1 MKSPAFFYREFD
13 LPRAIILSI
22 LVHLLV
28 VFLLLPKMNKQDM
41 KEPPPLQV
49 SLAEAKS
56 MENKSTPE
64 KEKSPEPPKPEIKKP
79 EPPKPEVKKPEP
91 PKPEVKTP
99 EPPKPEIKK
108 EPIPVTDKTPTTVP
122 LSKPPVSVNPKEEQV
137 SETNPKPEANPTR
150 VITKAADAPQETK
163 TVNAPSPEKVTSATN
178 DYSSLLA
185 AAIAK
190 YKQYPKIAQMRGWQG
205 LIIIELQLNP
215 QGGVIYS
222 QIKKSSGYDVLDQE
236 ALEMIKRASPF
247 PQPPEALRNKNFT
260 VLVPISFKLE

>member
-1 MKSPAFFYREFD
+1 MKAPAFFYRKFD

-28 VFLLLPKMNKQDM
+28 VFLLLPKMNKHNIKM
-41 KEPPPLQV
+41 PPPLQV
-49 SLAEAKS
+49 SLAQPKS
-56 MENKSTPE
+56 MENKPSPE
-64 KEKSPEPPKPEIKKP
+64 KEKSP

-91 PKPEVKTP
+91 PKPE
-99 EPPKPEIKK
+99 IKK
-108 EPIPVTDKTPTTVP
+108 EPLPVPEKTPTTVP
-122 LSKPPVSVNPKEEQV
+122 LSKPPVSVKPKEEQITEAN
-137 SETNPKPEANPTR
+137 SKPEANPTR
-150 VITKAADAPQETK
+150 VITKAADTPQETK
-163 TVNAPSPEKVTSATN
+163 TVNAPSPEKVSAATN

-247 PQPPEALRNKNFT
+247 PQPPEALRSKNFT

>member
-1 MKSPAFFYREFD
+1 MKSPTFFYREFD

-22 LVHLLV
+22 LFHLLV

-41 KEPPPLQV
+41 KVPPPLQV
-49 SLAEAKS
+49 SLAQAKS
-56 MENKSTPE
+56 MENKTTPE

-91 PKPEVKTP
+91 PKPEVK
-99 EPPKPEIKK
+99 K
-108 EPIPVTDKTPTTVP
+108 EPLPAPDKTPTTVP
-122 LSKPPVSVNPKEEQV
+122 LSKPPVSVTPKEEQV

-150 VITKAADAPQETK
+150 VITKAADTPQETK
-163 TVNAPSPEKVTSATN
+163 TVNAPSPEKVTAATN

>member
-1 MKSPAFFYREFD
+1 LKSPAFFYREFD

-22 LVHLLV
+22 LFHLLV

-41 KEPPPLQV
+41 KVPPPLQV

-56 MENKSTPE
+56 MENKPTPE

-79 EPPKPEVKKPEP
+79 KPPKPEVKKEP
-91 PKPEVKTP
+91 LPAP
-99 EPPKPEIKK
+99 
-108 EPIPVTDKTPTTVP
+108 DKTPTTVP
-122 LSKPPVSVNPKEEQV
+122 LSKPPVSVIPKEEQV
-137 SETNPKPEANPTR
+137 SETNPKSEANPTR
-150 VITKAADAPQETK
+150 VITKAADTPQETK
-163 TVNAPSPEKVTSATN
+163 TVNAPSPEKVTAATN

>member
-1 MKSPAFFYREFD
+1 LKSPAFFYREFD

-22 LVHLLV
+22 LFHLLV

-41 KEPPPLQV
+41 KVPPPLQV
-49 SLAEAKS
+49 SLAQAKS
-56 MENKSTPE
+56 MENKITPE

-91 PKPEVKTP
+91 PKPEVK
-99 EPPKPEIKK
+99 K
-108 EPIPVTDKTPTTVP
+108 EPLPAPDKTPTTVP
-122 LSKPPVSVNPKEEQV
+122 LSKPPVSVTPKEEQV
-137 SETNPKPEANPTR
+137 SETNPKSEANPTR
-150 VITKAADAPQETK
+150 VITKAADTPQETK
-163 TVNAPSPEKVTSATN
+163 IVNAPSPEKVTAATN

>member
-1 MKSPAFFYREFD
+1 MKAPAFFYRKFD

-22 LVHLLV
+22 LIHLLV
-28 VFLLLPKMNKQDM
+28 VFLLLPKMNKHDI
-41 KEPPPLQV
+41 KLPPPLQV
-49 SLAEAKS
+49 SLAQPKS
-56 MENKSTPE
+56 MENKPSPE
-64 KEKSPEPPKPEIKKP
+64 KEKSPEPPKPEVKKP

-91 PKPEVKTP
+91 PKPE
-99 EPPKPEIKK
+99 IKK
-108 EPIPVTDKTPTTVP
+108 EPLPVPEKTPTTVP
-122 LSKPPVSVNPKEEQV
+122 LSKPPVSVKPKEEQ
-137 SETNPKPEANPTR
+137 ETEANPKPEPNPTR

-163 TVNAPSPEKVTSATN
+163 TVNAPSPEKVSAATN

-247 PQPPEALRNKNFT
+247 PQPPEALRSKNFT

>member
-22 LVHLLV
+22 LFHLLV

-41 KEPPPLQV
+41 KVPPPLQV
-49 SLAEAKS
+49 SLAQSKS
-56 MENKSTPE
+56 MENKPTPE

-91 PKPEVKTP
+91 PKPEVK
-99 EPPKPEIKK
+99 K
-108 EPIPVTDKTPTTVP
+108 EPLPAPDKTPTTVP
-122 LSKPPVSVNPKEEQV
+122 LSKPPVSVTPKEEQV

-150 VITKAADAPQETK
+150 VITKAADTPQETK

>member
-1 MKSPAFFYREFD
+1 MKTATFFYREFD
-13 LPRAIILSI
+13 LPRAIFLSI
-22 LVHLLV
+22 LIHLFMI
-28 VFLLLPKMNKQDM
+28 FLLLPKMNKHDL
-41 KEPPPLQV
+41 KIPPPLQV
-49 SLAEAKS
+49 SLAQPKS
-56 MENKSTPE
+56 LENKSSLE
-64 KEKSPEPPKPEIKKP
+64 KEKKT

-91 PKPEVKTP
+91 PKPEVKKDP
-99 EPPKPEIKK
+99 L
-108 EPIPVTDKTPTTVP
+108 PIPEKTPTTVP
-122 LSKPPVSVNPKEEQV
+122 LSKPPVSIKPKEEQIT
-137 SETNPKPEANPTR
+137 ETNPKPEANPTR
-150 VITKAADAPQETK
+150 VITKAADTPQETK
-163 TVNAPSPEKVTSATN
+163 TVNAPSPEKITSATN

-247 PQPPEALRNKNFT
+247 PQPPEALRSKNFT

>member
-1 MKSPAFFYREFD
+1 MKSPSFFYREFD

-22 LVHLLV
+22 LFHLLV
-28 VFLLLPKMNKQDM
+28 VFLLLPKMNKHDM
-41 KEPPPLQV
+41 KMPPPLQV
-49 SLAEAKS
+49 SLAQAKS
-56 MENKSTPE
+56 MENKPTPE

-79 EPPKPEVKKPEP
+79 EPPKPEVKKEP
-91 PKPEVKTP
+91 LPAP
-99 EPPKPEIKK
+99 
-108 EPIPVTDKTPTTVP
+108 DKTPTTVP
-122 LSKPPVSVNPKEEQV
+122 LSKPPVSVTPKEEQV

-150 VITKAADAPQETK
+150 VITKAADTPQETK
-163 TVNAPSPEKVTSATN
+163 TVNAPSPEKVTAATN

>member
-1 MKSPAFFYREFD
+1 MKSPTFFYREFD

-22 LVHLLV
+22 LFHLLV

-41 KEPPPLQV
+41 KVPPPLQV
-49 SLAEAKS
+49 SLAQAKS
-56 MENKSTPE
+56 MENKTTPE

-91 PKPEVKTP
+91 PKPEVK
-99 EPPKPEIKK
+99 K
-108 EPIPVTDKTPTTVP
+108 EPLPAPDKTPTTVP
-122 LSKPPVSVNPKEEQV
+122 LSKPPVSVTPKEEQV
-137 SETNPKPEANPTR
+137 SETNPKSEANPTR
-150 VITKAADAPQETK
+150 VITKAADTPQETK
-163 TVNAPSPEKVTSATN
+163 IVNAPSPEKVTAATN

>member
-1 MKSPAFFYREFD
+1 
-13 LPRAIILSI
+13 
-22 LVHLLV
+22 
-28 VFLLLPKMNKQDM
+28 MNKHDI
-41 KEPPPLQV
+41 KLPPPLQV
-49 SLAEAKS
+49 SLAQPKS
-56 MENKSTPE
+56 LENKPSPE
-64 KEKSPEPPKPEIKKP
+64 KEKTP
-79 EPPKPEVKKPEP
+79 EPPKPEVKKSEP
-91 PKPEVKTP
+91 PKPEVK
-99 EPPKPEIKK
+99 K
-108 EPIPVTDKTPTTVP
+108 EPLPVPDKTPTTVP
-122 LSKPPVSVNPKEEQV
+122 LNKPPVSVKPKEEPV
-137 SETNPKPEANPTR
+137 TEINPKPEVNPTR
-150 VITKAADAPQETK
+150 VITKAADTTQETK
-163 TVNAPSPEKVTSATN
+163 TVNAPSPEKITAATN

-247 PQPPEALRNKNFT
+247 PQPPEALRTKNFT

>member
-1 MKSPAFFYREFD
+1 LKSPTFFYREFD
-13 LPRAIILSI
+13 LPRAIVLSI

-41 KEPPPLQV
+41 KVPPPLQV
-49 SLAEAKS
+49 SLAEPKS
-56 MENKSTPE
+56 MENKPTPE
-64 KEKSPEPPKPEIKKP
+64 KEKPL
-79 EPPKPEVKKPEP
+79 EPPKPEVKKPAP
-91 PKPEVKTP
+91 PKPEVK
-99 EPPKPEIKK
+99 K
-108 EPIPVTDKTPTTVP
+108 EPLPAPDKTPTTVP
-122 LSKPPVSVNPKEEQV
+122 LSKPPVSVTPKEEQV

-150 VITKAADAPQETK
+150 VITKAADTPQETK
-163 TVNAPSPEKVTSATN
+163 TVNAPSPEKVTAATN

-205 LIIIELQLNP
+205 LVIIELQLNP

-247 PQPPEALRNKNFT
+247 PQPPEALRSKNFT

>member
-1 MKSPAFFYREFD
+1 LKSPAFFYRKFD

-28 VFLLLPKMNKQDM
+28 VFLLLPKMNKHDIKM
-41 KEPPPLQV
+41 PPPLQV
-49 SLAEAKS
+49 SLAQPKS
-56 MENKSTPE
+56 MENKPSPE
-64 KEKSPEPPKPEIKKP
+64 KEKSP

-91 PKPEVKTP
+91 PKPE
-99 EPPKPEIKK
+99 IKK
-108 EPIPVTDKTPTTVP
+108 EPLPVPEKTPTTVP
-122 LSKPPVSVNPKEEQV
+122 LSKPPVSVKPKEEQITEAN
-137 SETNPKPEANPTR
+137 SKPEANPTR
-150 VITKAADAPQETK
+150 VITKAADTPQETK
-163 TVNAPSPEKVTSATN
+163 TVNAPSPEKVSAATN

-247 PQPPEALRNKNFT
+247 PQPPEALRSKNFT

>member
-1 MKSPAFFYREFD
+1 
-13 LPRAIILSI
+13 
-22 LVHLLV
+22 
-28 VFLLLPKMNKQDM
+28 MNKHDI
-41 KEPPPLQV
+41 KLPPPLQV
-49 SLAEAKS
+49 SLAQPKS
-56 MENKSTPE
+56 MENKPSPE
-64 KEKSPEPPKPEIKKP
+64 KEKSPEPPKPE
-79 EPPKPEVKKPEP
+79 V
-91 PKPEVKTP
+91 
-99 EPPKPEIKK
+99 KK
-108 EPIPVTDKTPTTVP
+108 EPLPVPEKTPTTVP
-122 LSKPPVSVNPKEEQV
+122 LSKPPVSVKPKEEQ
-137 SETNPKPEANPTR
+137 ETEANPKPEANPTR

-163 TVNAPSPEKVTSATN
+163 TVNAPSPEKVSAATN

-247 PQPPEALRNKNFT
+247 PQPPEALRSKNFT

>member
-1 MKSPAFFYREFD
+1 LKSPTFFYREFD
-13 LPRAIILSI
+13 LLRAIILSI
-22 LVHLLV
+22 LFHLLV

-41 KEPPPLQV
+41 KVPPPLQV
-49 SLAEAKS
+49 SLAQAKS
-56 MENKSTPE
+56 MENKTTPE

-91 PKPEVKTP
+91 PKPEVK
-99 EPPKPEIKK
+99 K
-108 EPIPVTDKTPTTVP
+108 EPLPAPDKTPTTVP
-122 LSKPPVSVNPKEEQV
+122 LSKPPVSVTPKEEQV
-137 SETNPKPEANPTR
+137 SETNPKSEANPTR
-150 VITKAADAPQETK
+150 VITKAADTPQETK
-163 TVNAPSPEKVTSATN
+163 TVNAPSPEKVTAATN

>member
-1 MKSPAFFYREFD
+1 
-13 LPRAIILSI
+13 
-22 LVHLLV
+22 
-28 VFLLLPKMNKQDM
+28 MNKHDI
-41 KEPPPLQV
+41 KLPPPLQV
-49 SLAEAKS
+49 SLAQPKS
-56 MENKSTPE
+56 MENRPSSE
-64 KEKSPEPPKPEIKKP
+64 KE
-79 EPPKPEVKKPEP
+79 
-91 PKPEVKTP
+91 KTP
-99 EPPKPEIKK
+99 EPPKPVVKK
-108 EPIPVTDKTPTTVP
+108 EPLPVPEKTPTTIP
-122 LSKPPVSVNPKEEQV
+122 LTKPPVSIKPKEEPV
-137 SETNPKPEANPTR
+137 TEINPKPEVNPTR
-150 VITKAADAPQETK
+150 VITKAADTPQETK
-163 TVNAPSPEKVTSATN
+163 TVNAPSPEKITAATN

-247 PQPPEALRNKNFT
+247 PQPPEALRTKNFT

>member
-1 MKSPAFFYREFD
+1 M
-13 LPRAIILSI
+13 
-22 LVHLLV
+22 
-28 VFLLLPKMNKQDM
+28 
-41 KEPPPLQV
+41 PPPLQV
-49 SLAEAKS
+49 SLAQPKS
-56 MENKSTPE
+56 MENKPSPE
-64 KEKSPEPPKPEIKKP
+64 KEKSP

-91 PKPEVKTP
+91 PKPE
-99 EPPKPEIKK
+99 IKK
-108 EPIPVTDKTPTTVP
+108 EPLPVPEKTPTTVP
-122 LSKPPVSVNPKEEQV
+122 LSKPPVSVKPKEEQV
-137 SETNPKPEANPTR
+137 TEANPKPEANPTR

-163 TVNAPSPEKVTSATN
+163 TVNAPSPEKVSAATN

-247 PQPPEALRNKNFT
+247 PQPPEALRSKNFT

>member
-1 MKSPAFFYREFD
+1 
-13 LPRAIILSI
+13 
-22 LVHLLV
+22 
-28 VFLLLPKMNKQDM
+28 MNKHDI
-41 KEPPPLQV
+41 KIPPPLQV
-49 SLAEAKS
+49 SLAQPKS
-56 MENKSTPE
+56 LENKPTPE
-64 KEKSPEPPKPEIKKP
+64 KEKTP
-79 EPPKPEVKKPEP
+79 EPPKPEVKKSEP
-91 PKPEVKTP
+91 PKPEVK
-99 EPPKPEIKK
+99 K
-108 EPIPVTDKTPTTVP
+108 EPLPVPDKTPTTVP
-122 LSKPPVSVNPKEEQV
+122 LNKPPVSVKPKEEQV
-137 SETNPKPEANPTR
+137 TEINPKPETNPTR
-150 VITKAADAPQETK
+150 VITKAADTPQETK
-163 TVNAPSPEKVTSATN
+163 TVNAPSPEKITAATN

-247 PQPPEALRNKNFT
+247 PQPPEALRTKNFT

>member
-1 MKSPAFFYREFD
+1 MK
-13 LPRAIILSI
+13 
-22 LVHLLV
+22 V
-28 VFLLLPKMNKQDM
+28 
-41 KEPPPLQV
+41 PPPLQV
-49 SLAEAKS
+49 SLAQAKS
-56 MENKSTPE
+56 MENKPTPE

-79 EPPKPEVKKPEP
+79 EPPKPEVKKEP
-91 PKPEVKTP
+91 LPAP
-99 EPPKPEIKK
+99 
-108 EPIPVTDKTPTTVP
+108 DKAPTTVP
-122 LSKPPVSVNPKEEQV
+122 LSKPPVSVAPKEEQV

-150 VITKAADAPQETK
+150 VITKAADTPQETK
-163 TVNAPSPEKVTSATN
+163 TVNAPSPEKVTAATN

-247 PQPPEALRNKNFT
+247 PQPPETLRSKNFT

>member
-1 MKSPAFFYREFD
+1 M
-13 LPRAIILSI
+13 
-22 LVHLLV
+22 
-28 VFLLLPKMNKQDM
+28 
-41 KEPPPLQV
+41 PPPLQV
-49 SLAEAKS
+49 SLAQPKS
-56 MENKSTPE
+56 MENKPSPE
-64 KEKSPEPPKPEIKKP
+64 KEKSP

-91 PKPEVKTP
+91 PKPEVK
-99 EPPKPEIKK
+99 K
-108 EPIPVTDKTPTTVP
+108 EPLPVPEKTPTTVP
-122 LSKPPVSVNPKEEQV
+122 LSKPPVSVKPKEEQV
-137 SETNPKPEANPTR
+137 TEANPKPEANPTR

-163 TVNAPSPEKVTSATN
+163 TVNAPSPEKVNAATN

-247 PQPPEALRNKNFT
+247 PQPPEALRSKNFT